1 MMWVLEMV
9 LWVEFGDGT
18 GQDWGRGR
26 GVTRVRSYL
35 HTLAELA
42 NLAMDHIALLLRY
55 VGFLE
60 HARRFGDRFLCGY
73 KCIFISMRN
82 TIIYF
87 DLTNSLQVRN

>member
-1 MMWVLEMV
+1 MGWAEFSDRTGRVWWQCGLSLGMMLVELGDDV
-9 LWVEFGDGT
+9 GEFGDGT

-73 KCIFISMRN
+73 K
-82 TIIYF
+82 
-87 DLTNSLQVRN
+87 